1 MPALSS
7 RPRALVLATAAG
19 AAIAIACTAG
29 LAAPAQAAPVLSG
42 SAQPASSVTSPS
54 LGTGGSFVRPRGVA
68 PSAVKPFTA
77 LPSPAGRSAAPAIT
91 SSTPVTSSPAG
102 SIAPA
107 AVQGVYNPDSAT
119 PQEVDVNGTLYGL
132 GFDPSLP
139 ADLVEQW
146 TGQRWVRPA
155 GVPLRRTTSIA
166 AIGAD
171 LYFATFDPS
180 TGASGTSVFWKYDGT
195 TFTQLEVVAGQL
207 DVVGT
212 GTSVDLYAKSGS
224 TTRITTYD
232 GTTFS
237 AGPTTSLTIDGVD
250 SFAGHGYFWGEDS
263 SFNEGFYRIDGT
275 TATKVADSPYADDGE
290 EWNGAFYFGGVDD
303 SGNVGIFRFD
313 GTTISRVDVGDLF
326 TNAADVPSVG
336 AVGNRL
342 YFTADDNENPTDLY
356 SYDGS
361 ATTDLGQLGTKGS
374 YAYNFTEHGG
384 DLFMGLETGNTVQTW
399 IYDAAST
406 EGDPILSGTPTIT
419 GSAVAGQVL
428 TAVPGDWTPTA
439 TFSYQWNRDGSPI
452 VGATGVTYR
461 LGSDDFQHTVS
472 VTVTGSQTG
481 FTSASAT
488 SAATASVTTGIMV
501 LAPAVSGTPTAGQS
515 LTAATP
521 GLVPSTATLTYQ
533 WLRSGKAIAG
543 ATGATYRAVLAD
555 VTHGLSVTVS
565 ATGVGFVPATKTSP
579 ARTIGN
585 AFLKAPTPAVIGTF
599 AVGHKLAAVHGTW
612 SPAPT
617 YHYQWFRSGHAI
629 IGAIGSTYTL
639 VTADRGASVTVQVI
653 GTRPNYTTVY
663 KMSGGHT
670 IK

>member
-1 MPALSS
+1 MSTLSS

-19 AAIAIACTAG
+19 AAIAIACTVG

-42 SAQPASSVTSPS
+42 SAQPASSVPSPS
-54 LGTGGSFVRPRGVA
+54 LGTGGSFVSPRAVA
-68 PSAVKPFTA
+68 PSTVRPFTA
-77 LPSPAGRSAAPAIT
+77 LPSTTGRSAAPSIT
-91 SSTPVTSSPAG
+91 SSTTVTSSPAG

-107 AVQGVYNPDSAT
+107 AVQGAYNPDSAT

-139 ADLVEQW
+139 ADLVEVW

-155 GVPLRRTTSIA
+155 GLPLRPTTSIA
-166 AIGAD
+166 SIGGT
-171 LYFATFDPS
+171 LYFATYDVTSGAAGRS
-180 TGASGTSVFWKYDGT
+180 TLWKYDGT
-195 TFTQLEVVAGQL
+195 SFTQIEVVTGL
-207 DVVGT
+207 LNVVGT
-212 GTSVDLYAKSGS
+212 GTSVDLYTKNGS
-224 TTRITTYD
+224 TTRITQYD
-232 GTTFS
+232 GTTLTS
-237 AGPTTSLTIDGVD
+237 GPTVSLTIDGID
-250 SFAGHGYFWGEDS
+250 SFAGQGYFWAEDS
-263 SFNEGFYRIDGT
+263 QQNEGFYRIDGT
-275 TATKVADSPYADDGE
+275 TATKVADSPYAIDGE

-326 TNAADVPSVG
+326 ANAADLPSVG
-336 AVGNRL
+336 AVGDRL

-356 SYDGS
+356 SYNGS

-374 YAYNFTEHGG
+374 YAYNFTEHDG
-384 DLFMGLETGNTVQTW
+384 DLFMGLETGDTVQTW

-406 EGDPILSGTPTIT
+406 EGDPILSDTPTIT
-419 GSAVAGQVL
+419 GSAVAGQTL

-452 VGATGVTYR
+452 AGATGATHQ

-488 SAATASVTTGIMV
+488 SAATASVTTGTMV
-501 LAPAVSGTPTAGQS
+501 LAPAVTGTPTAGQT

-543 ATGATYRAVLAD
+543 ATGRTYRAVLAD

-565 ATGVGFVPATKTSP
+565 ATGVGFTPATKTSP

-585 AFLKAPTPAVIGTF
+585 AFLKAPIPAVIGTF

-629 IGAIGSTYTL
+629 TGAIGSTYTL
-639 VTADRGASVTVQVI
+639 AAADRGASVTVQVI

>member
-19 AAIAIACTAG
+19 AAIAVACTAG
-29 LAAPAQAAPVLSG
+29 LAAPAQAAPVQSG

-54 LGTGGSFVRPRGVA
+54 LGTGGSLVRPRGVA
-68 PSAVKPFTA
+68 PSTVKPFTA
-77 LPSPAGRSAAPAIT
+77 LPSTAGRSAAPAIT
-91 SSTPVTSSPAG
+91 SSTPVTTSPAG

-107 AVQGVYNPDSAT
+107 AVQGAYNPDGAS

-132 GFDPSLP
+132 SFDPLLL
-139 ADLVEQW
+139 ADPVEVW

-155 GVPLRRTTSIA
+155 GVPLLPTTSIA
-166 AIGAD
+166 SIGGT
-171 LYFATFDPS
+171 LYFATYDVTSGAAGRS
-180 TGASGTSVFWKYDGT
+180 TFWRYDGT
-195 TFTQLEVVAGQL
+195 NFTQIEVVTGL
-207 DVVGT
+207 LNVVGT
-212 GTSVDLYAKSGS
+212 GTSVDLYAKNGS

-237 AGPTTSLTIDGVD
+237 TGPTTSLTIDGID
-250 SFAGHGYFWGEDS
+250 SFAGNGYFWAEDS
-263 SFNEGFYRIDGT
+263 QQNEGFYRIDGT
-275 TATKVADSPYADDGE
+275 TATKVADSPYAFDGV
-290 EWNGAFYFGGVDD
+290 EWNGAFYFGGADD
-303 SGNVGIFRFD
+303 SGSAGVYRFD
-313 GTTISRVDVGDLF
+313 GTTISRVDVGDVF
-326 TNAADVPSVG
+326 ATSDDVPSVG
-336 AVGNRL
+336 VVGDRL
-342 YFTADDNENPTDLY
+342 YFTADKDENSTDLY

-406 EGDPILSGTPTIT
+406 EGDPILSGTPSIT

-452 VGATGVTYR
+452 AGATGATYR

-488 SAATASVTTGIMV
+488 SAATGSVTTGTMV
-501 LAPAVSGTPTAGQS
+501 LAPAVSGTPTAGQT
-515 LTAATP
+515 LTATTP

-543 ATGATYRAVLAD
+543 ATGRTYRAALAD

-565 ATGVGFVPATKTSP
+565 ATGVGFVPAKKTSP

-585 AFLKAPTPAVIGTF
+585 AFLKTPTPAVLGTF
-599 AVGHKLAAVHGTW
+599 AVGHKLAAAHGTW

-629 IGAIGSTYTL
+629 IGAIGSTYSL
-639 VTADRGASVTVQVI
+639 VTADRGASITVQVI